1 MPRALKPSTINALI
15 ERGLAIEAESAQ
27 DADALRFMARA
38 MTLVSLPHSDPKK
51 TREFARTNGNITVA
65 VTAGYGEGLPYGPL
79 VRLLYAWLT
88 TEAIRTKNRVLVFED
103 SLAGFMAELGLASTG
118 GVRGTIKPVKEQTGR
133 LFSATITTIYKN
145 QHGMRNT
152 GHRVSDQHTTWWSG
166 KDPKQGSLFQSSVTL
181 SQPFYDELIANAV
194 PIDMRALR
202 ALKQSSMALD
212 IYLWLTHRLFN
223 LKEPI
228 PVSWEGLQ
236 MQFGAGYPET
246 QQGLRNFR
254 KGFLHATDKVL
265 VVYKDAKIKPAE
277 KGVLLFPS
285 APHVRPKKDR
295 Q

>member
-1 MPRALKPSTINALI
+1 MGRNLKPSTINALI

-38 MTLVSLPHSDPKK
+38 MTLVSLPHRNVPG
-51 TREFARTNGNITVA
+51 REFARTNGNITVA
-65 VTAGYGEGLPYGPL
+65 VTAGYGEGLPYGPV

-88 TEAIRTKNRVLVFED
+88 TEAVRTKNRVLMLEG

-118 GVRGTIKPVKEQTGR
+118 GVRGTIRPVKEQTRR
-133 LFSATITTIYKN
+133 LFSATIATIYKDN
-145 QHGMRNT
+145 QILSSV
-152 GHRVSDQHTTWWSG
+152 GHRVTDQFTMWWSA
-166 KDPKQGSLFQSSVTL
+166 KAPAQGSLFQSSVTL
-181 SQPFYDELIANAV
+181 SQPFYDELVAHAV

-223 LKEPI
+223 LKDPI

-236 MQFGAGYPET
+236 AQFGAGYPET
-246 QQGLRNFR
+246 AQGLRDFR

-265 VVYKDAKIKPAE
+265 VVYKDAKIQPAE
-277 KGVLLFPS
+277 KGVLLLPS
-285 APHVRPKKDR
+285 PPHVRTRKANGR
-295 Q
+295 